1 MQNTGKYRDVKDQ
14 FYTCKD
20 TANFCVEKL
29 KSYNF
34 EGSWIEPSAGT
45 GVFLDL
51 IPDAI
56 GYDIDPKDIRI
67 YHQDFLKLCIPEN
80 SIIFGNPPFGRQGS
94 LAKQFIKHSAE
105 KAQVIAFI
113 LPLSFVKP
121 SMQNAFPL
129 NFHLLESIELSKNSF
144 LVNSEPYDVPCVFQ
158 IWQRKDSPRNLDN
171 KQIPVGFEFVKHTDP
186 HDIVFR
192 RVGVNAGKCSK
203 PNNQSPQSH
212 YFIKF
217 EQKQDIDSLIEKSQ
231 QIDFKQNTTG
241 PKSISKSE
249 ACLILTSISNT
260 L

>member
-14 FYTCKD
+14 FYTSKD
-20 TANFCVEKL
+20 TAKYCVERL

-34 EGSWIEPSAGT
+34 QGKWIEPSAGT

-67 YHQDFLKLCIPEN
+67 YHQDFLKLSVPEN
-80 SIIFGNPPFGRQGS
+80 SIVFGNPPFGRQAS

-129 NFHLLESIELSKNSF
+129 NFHLLECVELPKESF
-144 LVNSEPYDVPCVFQ
+144 VVNSEPYDVPCVFQ
-158 IWQRKDSPRNLDN
+158 IWERKDTPRILDV
-171 KQIPVGFEFVKHTDP
+171 KQIPNGFEFVKHTDQ

-192 RVGVNAGKCSK
+192 RVGVNAGKCYL

-217 EQKQDIDSLIEKSQ
+217 EQKQDIINLIEKSQ
-231 QIDFKQNTTG
+231 ETEFKQNTTG